1 MEIKLWAGG
10 LQSQEI
16 RAIEKIEQAFTINS
30 LKKTK
35 PAKGGSLQDQ
45 LKSIGGNPMFPWKG
59 YAGFRFIDSKGNEGE
74 FDLIIVTH
82 CNVIIVELKDWN
94 HGEITSRG
102 DKWYKNNA
110 SMGRS
115 PVSVTQNKVHLIRNK
130 LGPLKHKFTNKGYV
144 PFVNFLV
151 VMTGNASFNK
161 ISDHE
166 KKHTISLD
174 EFLKLSNETVFNK
187 HFKPLH
193 SNQKSLNKDFYL
205 FDNLFLGSS
214 TEQKKISVNGYKAN
228 DLIFEHPKKVY
239 REFQAESETSKQDQA
254 LLRIWDFN
262 QLEGEKSKTPEG
274 RFFIVSREHDVL
286 QYIKHHDHELY
297 KNCLRALTT
306 VQKDNVTAEYNEI
319 YELPPGHIRF
329 NQFLGSYGSTL
340 SEESRLNLVKLLV
353 AKFSDLHE
361 IKVAHR
367 DLGDHSLWLSPGKE
381 VALSN
386 FISAYHQPA
395 GTVGDYRQALSVNE
409 LAVNV
414 SPINTG
420 SSTPFEDDVRAL
432 AMLAWHIFSGQRMSK
447 KSIGL
452 LYQEIKDSD
461 AWYAEVL
468 KRALDG
474 GDYTTASDLFEA
486 ILALEPSNDE
496 EFDFDNSELDQYRRN
511 INHSRQFRED
521 DEFIVETD
529 EKEVYLSNGQI
540 VKAWLNVNPSDAAL
554 GYKVLHFLKKIEK
567 LESVSPEYLS
577 YIREYGLAT
586 KSSSLFLVMDKAEGI
601 EWGDLNLDGDQ
612 CQVAITELIAAI
624 EHLHEIG
631 IPHGDL
637 HPSNV
642 LVLENID
649 GINLTILDIPD
660 FNLSGDGR
668 FNHLYSPDNID
679 DSTAY
684 ERDNYAVMR
693 MSNELLEKCIEDAS
707 SSFPEVISAIQ
718 EEEADTTYGFKSLT
732 RFKDAFR
739 STSKHVDEAL
749 TVTLRGNFD
758 DTVIHPDNGKLF
770 VKIEKN
776 NKDDSE
782 ARVRFFGI
790 GGIADFIYS
799 PAQGAFVV
807 GFPPWLRDSVKKFDA
822 ESSQLELGFSINIK
836 SGSSYDL
843 SELSENIETNE
854 AFHRAINLA
863 LAKSELPVEEDS
875 LTQELKEAF
884 ERIENLEPS
893 IEPEKLQ
900 ISTSKLWQAILDT
913 ETESYPYI
921 EVVGEPTAVSGV
933 KEEVIIPYRADVDA
947 LGKFNKNDII
957 ELIQVED
964 EREIQLGEVI
974 LKKSALNEVR
984 VYKARPQTRGLS
996 DGDVV
1001 YFRTKQDRAS
1011 YVKRKAALER
1021 LLERAGLIGKLVDYF
1036 DPTCVLTAERFDIK
1050 ITEDDFTRYDRLDD
1064 HGNKISLNKKQR
1076 HAFTKL
1082 LQHGPLSLL
1091 QGPPGTGKT
1100 EFIAAFMHF
1109 LLEKQGAK
1117 RILLVSQSH
1126 EAVNTAAERIREHC
1140 ARLNTPLDVVRFS
1153 NREGAVSTGLKDVYS
1168 GALVSE
1174 KRELFRAEVK
1184 HRVAFLSQAFGVQ
1197 ADYLSEMVDAEL
1209 KLFSQVDKYWA
1220 DLDTVSDSEKLKDD
1234 SKSIKK
1240 SLAQLDV
1247 SIRESLENKYG
1258 LFLGKDENLS
1268 SIKSKV
1274 IEKINAEYS
1283 IRPDEAQKAIA
1294 LAKISRDML
1303 GVLETD
1309 RVNYDEFFARSRQ
1322 LVTGTCV
1329 GIGQRHLGIQD
1340 NQYDWVI
1347 IDEAARSISSELAI
1361 AMQSGKRVLLVG
1373 DHLQLPPLYS
1383 EPHKKALAR
1392 KLGIAS
1398 SGGDLDGML
1407 QSDFARAF
1415 ESEFGLQTSASLL
1428 TQYRMAPE
1436 IGNLVSQAFY
1446 NGNLE
1451 NGDRAIPDFYKAG
1464 PQFLNYVVTWVD
1476 TSNKG
1481 SQCYHNSDR
1490 GVSIYNR
1497 FEADLIIKML
1507 KEASADNALI
1517 ENLKSTV
1524 KEGEPAIG
1532 VICMYGE
1539 QKRILHH
1546 KFNEVAWSDEFK
1558 ELVKIDTV
1566 DSYQGKENRI
1576 IILSITR
1583 SEKAQSP
1590 GFLRA
1595 PNRINVALS
1604 RAMDRLI
1611 IVGSSDMWRTK
1622 NKELPLGKISAF
1634 MLNKGEEL
1642 GYKFVSPDIVRV
1654 IKGVKS

>member
-1 MEIKLWAGG
+1 MEIKLWEGG

-16 RAIEKIEQAFTINS
+16 RAIEKIEKAFSPGKIKQS
-30 LKKTK
+30 V
-35 PAKGGSLQDQ
+35 PASSGSLQDQ

-74 FDLIIVTH
+74 FDLVIVTH
-82 CNVIIVELKDWN
+82 CNVLIVELKDWN
-94 HGEITSRG
+94 NGEITSRG
-102 DKWYKNNA
+102 DKWYKNKSA
-110 SMGRS
+110 MGRS

-130 LGPLKHKFTNKGYV
+130 LDPLKSKFTNKGYL
-144 PFVNFLV
+144 PFIDFLV
-151 VMTGNASFNK
+151 VMTGNASFDG
-161 ISDHE
+161 ITEHE
-166 KKHTISLD
+166 KKHTISLEEFSTFSD
-174 EFLKLSNETVFNK
+174 EGVFGK
-187 HFKPLH
+187 RFRPRH
-193 SNQKSLNKDFYL
+193 SNQKTLNKDFHL
-205 FDNLFLGSS
+205 FDSLFAGGG
-214 TEQKKISVNGYKAN
+214 TAPKKISVNGYKAN

-254 LLRIWDFN
+254 LLRVWDFN
-262 QLEGEKSKTPEG
+262 QLEGTKSKTPEG
-274 RFFIVSREHDVL
+274 RFHIVSREHEVL

-306 VQKDNVTAEYNEI
+306 VQRDNVTAEYNEI

-329 NQFLGSYGSTL
+329 NQFLGSYGSSL
-340 SEESRLNLVKLLV
+340 SETDRLNLVKLLV
-353 AKFSDLHE
+353 AKFSDLHDM
-361 IKVAHR
+361 KVAHR
-367 DLGDHSLWLSPGKE
+367 DLGDHSLWISPGKE

-414 SPINTG
+414 SPLNSG
-420 SSTPFEDDVRAL
+420 SSTPFEDDVRTL
-432 AMLAWHIFSGQRMSK
+432 AMLSWHILSGERMSK
-447 KSIGL
+447 KSIDS
-452 LYQEIKDSD
+452 LYQQVIDSD
-461 AWYAEVL
+461 DWYAEII
-468 KRALDG
+468 KNALDG
-474 GDYTTASDLFEA
+474 GIYDSAGALFKA
-486 ILALEPSNDE
+486 IKALEPSNDD
-496 EFDFDNSELDQYRRN
+496 EFDFDDSELDQYRKN
-511 INHSRQFRED
+511 INHSRQYRED
-521 DEFIVETD
+521 DEFVVETD
-529 EKEVYLSNGQI
+529 EKEVYLSNGQF
-540 VKAWLNVNPSDAAL
+540 VKAWLNVSPSNTAL
-554 GYKVLHFLKKIEK
+554 GYKVLHFLRKIEK
-567 LESVSPEYLS
+567 LESISPGYIP

-586 KSSSLFLVMDKAEGI
+586 KSSSLFLVMDKAEGV
-601 EWGDLNLDGDQ
+601 EWGSLQLDEDH
-612 CQVAITELIAAI
+612 CLEAIKELIAAV
-624 EHLHEIG
+624 EHLHEID

-642 LVLENID
+642 LVQSNAESVK
-649 GINLTILDIPD
+649 LTIIDIPD
-660 FNLSGDGR
+660 FNLSSDDR
-668 FNHLYSPDNID
+668 LNHLYSPENID
-679 DSTAY
+679 NSTAY

-693 MSNELLEKCIEDAS
+693 MSSELLEKSFKDVS
-707 SSFPEVISAIQ
+707 GSFPEVISAIN
-718 EEEADTTYGFKSLT
+718 EEKSDTIYGFKSLI
-732 RFKDAFR
+732 RFKESFKLTNKR
-739 STSKHVDEAL
+739 LDEAL
-749 TVTLRGNFD
+749 TVILRGDFED
-758 DTVIHPDNGKLF
+758 MVIYPDNGRLF
-770 VKIEKN
+770 VQIEKN
-776 NKDDSE
+776 LKNESE

-790 GGIADFIYS
+790 GGSADFIYN
-799 PAQGAFVV
+799 PEQGTFVV
-807 GFPPWLRDSVKKFDA
+807 GFPPRLRDSVKKSEADN
-822 ESSQLELGFSINIK
+822 SQLELGFSINIK
-836 SGSSYDL
+836 SGSSFNL
-843 SELSENIETNE
+843 TELSTEIEVNE

-863 LAKSELPVEEDS
+863 LTKSELPSKEDS
-875 LTQELKEAF
+875 LTKELKDAF
-884 ERIENLEPS
+884 ERIESLEPS
-893 IEPEKLQ
+893 IEREKVQ
-900 ISTSKLWQAILDT
+900 ISTGNLWQAILDT

-921 EVVGEPTAVSGV
+921 EVVGEPSEVSGV
-933 KEEVIIPYRADVDA
+933 KEELIIPYRADVDA
-947 LGKFNKNDII
+947 LGKFTKNDIV
-957 ELIQVED
+957 ELIKVEG
-964 EREIQLGEVI
+964 EREIKLGEVV

-984 VYKARPQTRGLS
+984 VTKSRPQTRTLS

-1001 YFRTKQDRAS
+1001 YFRTKQDLAS

-1021 LLERAGLIGKLVDYF
+1021 LLDRAGLIGKLVDYF
-1036 DPTCVLTAERFDIK
+1036 DPTCSMAAEKFDIEV
-1050 ITEDDFTRYDRLDD
+1050 TDDDFALYDRTDEY
-1064 HGNKISLNKKQR
+1064 GNNISLNKKQR
-1076 HAFTKL
+1076 DAFTRL
-1082 LQHGPLSLL
+1082 LQQGPLSLL

-1126 EAVNTAAERIREHC
+1126 EAVNTAAERIRKHC
-1140 ARLNTPLDVVRFS
+1140 ARLDTPLDVVRFS

-1168 GALVSE
+1168 GSLVSE

-1184 HRVAFLSQAFGVQ
+1184 HRVASLSQAFGVQ
-1197 ADYLSEMVDAEL
+1197 ADYLSEVVDAEL

-1220 DLDTVSDSEKLKDD
+1220 DLESLSDPEKSTDD
-1234 SKSIKK
+1234 SKPIKK

-1258 LFLGKDENLS
+1258 LLLKKDEDLS
-1268 SIKSKV
+1268 SVRSIV
-1274 IEKINAEYS
+1274 TEKLNGEYS

-1294 LAKISRDML
+1294 LANISRDML

-1329 GIGQRHLGIQD
+1329 GVGQRHLGIQD

-1383 EPHKKALAR
+1383 DPHKKALAR

-1415 ESEFGLQTSASLL
+1415 DSEYGRQTSASLL

-1436 IGNLVSQAFY
+1436 IEYLVSEVFY
-1446 NGNLE
+1446 GGNLE
-1451 NGDRAIPDFYKAG
+1451 NGNRAIPDFYKSG
-1464 PQFLNYVVTWVD
+1464 PQFLNSIVTWVD
-1476 TSNKG
+1476 TASSG
-1481 SQCYHNSDR
+1481 SRSFHRDDQ

-1507 KEASADNALI
+1507 REVSANHAFI
-1517 ENLKSTV
+1517 ENLKKTV

-1532 VICMYGE
+1532 VICMYGM
-1539 QKRILHH
+1539 QKQILRH

-1583 SEKAQSP
+1583 SNESQSP
-1590 GFLRA
+1590 GFLRT

-1611 IVGSSDMWRTK
+1611 LVGSSEMWRTK
-1622 NKELPLGKISAF
+1622 NKDLPLGQIAALMTEKSEQF
-1634 MLNKGEEL
+1634 
-1642 GYKFVSPDIVRV
+1642 GYRFVSPDIVQIV
-1654 IKGVKS
+1654 KGEES

>member
-1 MEIKLWAGG
+1 MEIKLWDGG

-16 RAIEKIEQAFTINS
+16 KAIEKIEKAFTAKIVENS
-30 LKKTK
+30 KSGKSGT
-35 PAKGGSLQDQ
+35 LQDQ
-45 LKSIGGNPMFPWKG
+45 LKNIGGNPMFPWKG
-59 YAGFRFIDSKGNEGE
+59 YAGFRFNDSKGNEGE

-102 DKWYKNNA
+102 DKWYKNNS

-130 LGPLKHKFTNKGYV
+130 LEPLRHKFTNKGYV
-144 PFVNFLV
+144 PFINFLV
-151 VMTGNASFNK
+151 VMTGDASFNK
-161 ISDHE
+161 ITDHE
-166 KKHTISLD
+166 KKHTISLGDFCKFSD
-174 EFLKLSNETVFNK
+174 EKVFNK
-187 HFKPLH
+187 YFKPPH
-193 SNQKSLNKDFYL
+193 SNAKNLNKDFQL
-205 FDNLFLGSS
+205 FDNLFIGSG
-214 TEQKKISVNGYKAN
+214 TAPKKISVNGYKAN

-262 QLEGEKSKTPEG
+262 QLEGTKSKTPEG
-274 RFFIVSREHDVL
+274 RFHIVSREHEVL
-286 QYIKHHDHELY
+286 QYIKYHDHDLY

-306 VQKDNVTAEYNEI
+306 VQKDNVTAEYSEI

-329 NQFLGSYGSTL
+329 NQFLGSYGSSLNATD
-340 SEESRLNLVKLLV
+340 RLNLVKLLI
-353 AKFSDLHE
+353 AKFSDLHD

-381 VALSN
+381 VALSS

-395 GTVGDYRQALSVNE
+395 GTVGDYRLALSVNE
-409 LAVNV
+409 LAENV
-414 SPINTG
+414 SPVNSG
-420 SSTPFEDDVRAL
+420 STTPFEEDVRTL
-432 AMLAWHIFSGQRMSK
+432 AMLAWHIFSGERMSK
-447 KSIGL
+447 KSKDS
-452 LYQEIKDSD
+452 LYQEVIDSD
-461 AWYAEVL
+461 YWYA
-468 KRALDG
+468 KIIKNALDG
-474 GDYTTASDLFEA
+474 GIYASAGAFFDD
-486 ILALEPSNDE
+486 IKALEPTNDE
-496 EFDFDNSELDQYRRN
+496 EFDFDSSELDQYRRN
-511 INHSRQFRED
+511 INHNRQYRED
-521 DEFIVETD
+521 GEFIVETD
-529 EKEVYLSNGQI
+529 EKEVYLSSSLI
-540 VKAWLNVNPSDAAL
+540 VKAWLNVNPLDAAL
-554 GYKVLHFLKKIEK
+554 GYKTLHFLRKIEK
-567 LESVSPEYLS
+567 LESISPEYLPC
-577 YIREYGLAT
+577 IREYGLAT
-586 KSSSLFLVMDKAEGI
+586 KSSSLFMVMDKADGV
-601 EWGDLNLDGDQ
+601 EWQDLQFSEDQ
-612 CQVAITELIAAI
+612 CRAAIKELIAAI

-642 LVLENID
+642 LVNANAD
-649 GINLTILDIPD
+649 GIKLTIIDIPD
-660 FNLSGDGR
+660 FSLSDDER
-668 FNHLYSPDNID
+668 LNHLYSPENID
-679 DSTAY
+679 NSTAY
-684 ERDNYAVMR
+684 QRDNYAVMR
-693 MSNELLEKCIEDAS
+693 MSNELLDKCYVDTLT
-707 SSFPEVISAIQ
+707 SFPEVISAIKK
-718 EEEADTTYGFKSLT
+718 EHSDTTFGFKSLT
-732 RFKDAFR
+732 RFKDAFEI
-739 STSKHVDEAL
+739 TSKQKDESL
-749 TVTLRGNFD
+749 TVTLRGNFENL
-758 DTVIHPDNGKLF
+758 IIYPDNGRLF
-770 VKIEKN
+770 VQIEKS
-776 NKDDSE
+776 NKDESK
-782 ARVRFFGI
+782 ARVRFMGI
-790 GGIADFIYS
+790 GGAVDFIYS
-799 PAQGAFVV
+799 PKEGVFVL
-807 GFPPWLRDSVKKFDA
+807 GFPPRLRDSVRRSDA
-822 ESSQLELGFSINIK
+822 DNSQLELGFAINIK
-836 SGSSYDL
+836 SGSSYEL
-843 SELSENIETNE
+843 SELSTKVEINE

-863 LAKSELPVEEDS
+863 LKKPEQVDEEDS

-900 ISTSKLWQAILDT
+900 ISTKKLWQAILDT

-921 EVVGEPTAVSGV
+921 EVIGSPTAVSDV
-933 KEEVIIPYRADVDA
+933 KEELIIPYRSDVDA

-957 ELIQVED
+957 ELIQVD
-964 EREIQLGEVI
+964 GEREIKLGEVN

-984 VYKARPQTRGLS
+984 VNKVRPQTKGLS
-996 DGDVV
+996 EGDVV
-1001 YFRTKQDRAS
+1001 YFRTRQDLAS
-1011 YVKRKAALER
+1011 YIKRKAALER
-1021 LLERAGLIGKLVDYF
+1021 LLDREGLIGKLVDYF
-1036 DPTCVLTAERFDIK
+1036 DPTCDLEAEEFDIE
-1050 ITEDDFTRYDRLDD
+1050 ISDNDFSRYDRTDD

-1076 HAFTKL
+1076 NAFTKL

-1117 RILLVSQSH
+1117 QILLVSQSH
-1126 EAVNTAAERIREHC
+1126 EAVNTAAERIRKHC
-1140 ARLNTPLDVVRFS
+1140 ARLGTPLDVVRFS

-1168 GALVSE
+1168 GSLVSE

-1184 HRVAFLSQAFGVQ
+1184 HRVAYLAQAFGVQ

-1209 KLFSQVDKYWA
+1209 KLFSLVDKYCA
-1220 DLDTVSDSEKLKDD
+1220 DLGTISDSLESTDD

-1258 LFLGKDENLS
+1258 LFLEADEDLS
-1268 SIKSKV
+1268 VVKSKV
-1274 IEKINAEYS
+1274 IDKLNEEYS
-1283 IRPDEAQKAIA
+1283 IRPDEAKKANS

-1303 GVLETD
+1303 AVLETD

-1383 EPHKKALAR
+1383 DPHKKALAR

-1415 ESEFGLQTSASLL
+1415 ESKYGRQTSASLL

-1436 IGNLVSQAFY
+1436 IGYLVSEVFY
-1446 NGNLE
+1446 GGGLE
-1451 NGDRAIPDFYKAG
+1451 NGDRVIPDFYKSG
-1464 PQFLNYVVTWVD
+1464 PQFMNNIVTWVD
-1476 TSNKG
+1476 TSSKG
-1481 SQCYHNSDR
+1481 SRSNHRSDR

-1497 FEADLIIKML
+1497 FEADLIINML
-1507 KEASADNALI
+1507 KEASVNHTLI
-1517 ENLKSTV
+1517 KNLKRLV
-1524 KEGEPAIG
+1524 KEGEAAIG

-1539 QKRILHH
+1539 QKRILRH

-1583 SEKAQSP
+1583 SDKSQNP
-1590 GFLRA
+1590 GFLRT

-1611 IVGSSDMWRTK
+1611 LVGASDMWRTK
-1622 NKELPLGKISAF
+1622 NKELPLGKITAL
-1634 MLNKGEEL
+1634 MIEKGEKF
-1642 GYKFVSPDIVRV
+1642 GYQFASSDIVRNV
-1654 IKGVKS
+1654 KGAVS